1 MVHCYTSYMIPLVLA
16 DTLSRQDADEWLTRN
31 YQSLIHIGIILLFC
45 WILSRLAHSVLSRL
59 LKRVIRRD
67 LYPTKNDREKR
78 VKTLSGLGSAL
89 IRFVVWVTGGIAIIN
104 IVGVNTAPFLASAG
118 VLGVALGF
126 GAQKLVNDLVS
137 GIFIIIENQ
146 YRVGDFVEIE
156 GVSGTVEDVTIR
168 TTVLRD
174 LNGAVHHVPNG
185 AIVVS
190 TNRSMGFGQI
200 NLDIAV
206 SPQTNLKK
214 LETVID
220 AVGKAVAADPE
231 LADEIIEAPQFS
243 RVSDFTGSAIT
254 VKVLGKTTGG
264 KQLEIKSIFF
274 RKLKNAFDKEGISL
288 AVTSPLMPAQSK
300 KK

>member
-1 MVHCYTSYMIPLVLA
+1 MILLTLVA
-16 DTLSRQDADEWLTRN
+16 DTLSRQDADEWFTRN
-31 YQSLIHIGIILLFC
+31 YQALLHICIILLFC
-45 WILSRLAHSVLSRL
+45 WILSRLAHGLLSRL
-59 LKRVIRRD
+59 LKRIIRRD

-89 IRFVVWVTGGIAIIN
+89 IRFVIWVTGGISIIN
-104 IVGVNTAPFLASAG
+104 ILGVNTAPFLASAG

-126 GAQKLVNDLVS
+126 GAQKLINDLVS
-137 GIFIIIENQ
+137 GIFIILENQ
-146 YRVGDFVEIE
+146 YRVGDFVELE

-206 SPQTNLKK
+206 DPKTNLKK
-214 LETVID
+214 LESVID
-220 AVGKAVAADPE
+220 LVGKAVAEDPE

-264 KQLEIKSIFF
+264 KQLEIKSIFY
-274 RKLKNAFDKEGISL
+274 RKLKNAFDKEGIDLAITPSL
-288 AVTSPLMPAQSK
+288 LSSQQK